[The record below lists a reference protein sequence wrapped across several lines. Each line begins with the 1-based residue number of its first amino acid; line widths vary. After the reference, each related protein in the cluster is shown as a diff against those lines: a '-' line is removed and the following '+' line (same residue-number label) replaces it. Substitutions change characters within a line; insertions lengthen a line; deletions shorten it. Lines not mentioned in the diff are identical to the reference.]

1 VKASIEELSFNF
13 LLFTNLRSIVI
24 LYEHPFNERIRTYL
38 RLEYLLGR
46 FEQLLLRSS
55 EIDHHFALTTL
66 FEIVDVGGRSDLKSD
81 ILKELDR
88 HKHQFNSYRGNPSVS
103 EEVLDELLMKID
115 KCQTGFN
122 TMGSRIGN
130 CVNDNDFLSSLRNR
144 VGIPGG
150 TCAFDLPAYHAWKQ
164 LDPDERR
171 QNILK
176 WSEPLKAL
184 NDSVVLLMRL
194 LRESGAPQ
202 RVVATHG
209 QFQQALPQGR
219 FQLMRVFINPAL
231 GLVPEISGNRMMVWV
246 RLINQNWDG
255 KPQASNENAEFE
267 IELCA

>member
-1 VKASIEELSFNF
+1 VKASIEELSFSY
-13 LLFTNLRSIVI
+13 LLLTNLRSIVI

-122 TMGSRIGN
+122 TVGSRIGN

-150 TCAFDLPAYHAWKQ
+150 TCAFDLPAYHA
-164 LDPDERR
+164 
-171 QNILK
+171 
-176 WSEPLKAL
+176 
-184 NDSVVLLMRL
+184 
-194 LRESGAPQ
+194 
-202 RVVATHG
+202 
-209 QFQQALPQGR
+209 
-219 FQLMRVFINPAL
+219 
-231 GLVPEISGNRMMVWV
+231 
-246 RLINQNWDG
+246 
-255 KPQASNENAEFE
+255 
-267 IELCA
+267 

>member
-1 VKASIEELSFNF
+1 M
-13 LLFTNLRSIVI
+13 I

-46 FEQLLLRSS
+46 FEHLLLRSS

-88 HKHQFNSYRGNPSVS
+88 HKQQFNSYRGNPSVS
-103 EEVLDELLMKID
+103 EDVLNSLLSNID
-115 KCQTGFN
+115 KCLTGFN
-122 TMGSRIGN
+122 TLGSRIGN

-164 LDPDERR
+164 LDADERR
-171 QNILK
+171 QHILK

-194 LRESGAPQ
+194 LRESSTPQ
-202 RVVATHG
+202 RVIANNG

-219 FQLMRVFINPAL
+219 FQMMRLFIDESQ

-246 RLINQNWDG
+246 RLIHQSWEG
-255 KPQASNENAEFE
+255 KPQTAVGTAEFE

>member
-1 VKASIEELSFNF
+1 M
-13 LLFTNLRSIVI
+13 I

-38 RLEYLLGR
+38 RLEYLLER

-88 HKHQFNSYRGNPSVS
+88 HKQLFTSYRGNPSVS
-103 EEVLDELLMKID
+103 EDVLDELLQKID
-115 KCQTGFN
+115 KCLTGFN
-122 TMGSRIGN
+122 TIGSRIGH
-130 CVNDNDFLSSLRNR
+130 CVSDNDFLSSLRNR
-144 VGIPGG
+144 VAIPGG
-150 TCAFDLPAYHAWKQ
+150 TCAFDLPSYHAWKQ
-164 LDPDERR
+164 TDPDARR
-171 QNILK
+171 QDILK

-194 LRESGAPQ
+194 LRESGAAQ
-202 RVVATHG
+202 RVIANNG

-219 FQLMRVFINPAL
+219 FQMMRVFIDPAL

-246 RLINQNWDG
+246 RLIQQNWEG
-255 KPQASNENAEFE
+255 KPQASSENAEFE

>member
-1 VKASIEELSFNF
+1 M
-13 LLFTNLRSIVI
+13 I

-38 RLEYLLGR
+38 RLEYLLER

-88 HKHQFNSYRGNPSVS
+88 HKQLFTSYRGNPSVS
-103 EEVLDELLMKID
+103 EDVLDELLQKID
-115 KCQTGFN
+115 KCLSGFN
-122 TMGSRIGN
+122 TIGSRIGH
-130 CVNDNDFLSSLRNR
+130 CVSDNDFLSSLRNR
-144 VGIPGG
+144 VAIPGG
-150 TCAFDLPAYHAWKQ
+150 TCAFDLPSYHAWKQ
-164 LDPDERR
+164 TDPDARR
-171 QNILK
+171 QDILK
-176 WSEPLKAL
+176 WSEPLKTL

-194 LRESGAPQ
+194 LRESGAAQ
-202 RVVATHG
+202 RVVANNG

-219 FQLMRVFINPAL
+219 FQLMRVFIDPSL

-246 RLINQNWDG
+246 RLIHQNWEG
-255 KPQASNENAEFE
+255 KTQAATENAEFE

>member
-1 VKASIEELSFNF
+1 

-38 RLEYLLGR
+38 RLEYLLER

-88 HKHQFNSYRGNPSVS
+88 HKQLFNSYRGNPSVS
-103 EEVLDELLMKID
+103 VEVLDELLQKID
-115 KCQTGFN
+115 QCLTGFN
-122 TMGSRIGN
+122 TIGSRIGH
-130 CVNDNDFLSSLRNR
+130 CVSENDFLSSLRNR
-144 VGIPGG
+144 VAIPGG
-150 TCAFDLPAYHAWKQ
+150 TCAFDLPSYHAWKQ
-164 LDPDERR
+164 LDPDVRR
-171 QNILK
+171 LDILK

-194 LRESGAPQ
+194 LRESGAAQ
-202 RVVATHG
+202 RVIANNG

-219 FQLMRVFINPAL
+219 FQMMRVFINPSL

-246 RLINQNWDG
+246 RLVHQNWKG
-255 KPQASNENAEFE
+255 KPQAATENAEFE